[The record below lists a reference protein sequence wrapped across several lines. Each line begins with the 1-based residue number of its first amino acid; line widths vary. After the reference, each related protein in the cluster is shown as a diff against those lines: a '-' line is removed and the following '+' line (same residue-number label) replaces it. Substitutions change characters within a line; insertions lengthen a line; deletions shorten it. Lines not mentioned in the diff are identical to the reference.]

1 MAAMFPVEKEMMMS
15 ALNEGVFQQSSS
27 DSSRKSR
34 HNHNTVASFPSSA
47 PRDQNV
53 FASAILEEDPRA
65 RGKRA
70 AQTSLALAVQVAIVA
85 ALLLVP
91 LIFTEGIDLYKFNT
105 TLLVAPPP
113 PAAPP
118 PPMHAQTA
126 VPKQSFIK
134 AQLTAPTV
142 IPKKIAET
150 VPDAGSMAP
159 AIGGVQGGV
168 PGGVG
173 DVLGGAVTG
182 PPPPPVVAERP
193 KGPIRIFSGMKEP
206 RLLYEPPV
214 VYSPVARQA
223 HIFGTVVLEAI
234 IDEHGNVTQVQVI
247 SGPPLLLASAIKAVE
262 GRKYEPTILDGQPV
276 AIRLSVK
283 VDFRMSS

>member
-1 MAAMFPVEKEMMMS
+1 MS

-173 DVLGGAVTG
+173 DVLGGSVAG
-182 PPPPPVVAERP
+182 PPPPPPVAAERP

-214 VYSPVARQA
+214 VYSPIARQA
-223 HIFGTVVLEAI
+223 HISGTVVVEAI
-234 IDEHGNVTQVQVI
+234 IDEHGNVIQVQVI
-247 SGPPLLLASAIKAVE
+247 SGPPLLLDSAIKAVT

-276 AIRLSVK
+276 AIRLTAK
-283 VDFRMSS
+283 VVFRMTS

>member
-15 ALNEGVFQQSSS
+15 ALNEGVFRQSSS
-27 DSSRKSR
+27 DSGRKPLYV
-34 HNHNTVASFPSSA
+34 VASSTRSA
-47 PRDQNV
+47 SRNQIV
-53 FASAILEEDPRA
+53 FAGTILEEDPRA

-70 AQTSLALAVQVAIVA
+70 AQTGLALAIQAAIVG
-85 ALLLVP
+85 ALLVAP

-118 PPMHAQTA
+118 PMVHAQTA

-142 IPKKIAET
+142 IPKRIVEA

-159 AIGGVQGGV
+159 AIAGMAGGV

-173 DVLGGAVTG
+173 DVLGGSVTG
-182 PPPPPVVAERP
+182 PPPPPPVAVERP

-206 RLLYEPPV
+206 RLLYEPPL
-214 VYSPVARQA
+214 VYSPVAMQA
-223 HIFGTVVLEAI
+223 HVSGTVILEAI

-247 SGPPLLLASAIKAVE
+247 SGAPLLLNSAIKAVA

-276 AIRLSVK
+276 SIRLSVK
-283 VDFRMSS
+283 MDFRLRS